1 MTKSGVDRPLTAQK
15 DETVDQKSAVR
26 PAALPIGIPEIPLRD
41 RLRIL
46 WRAIWR
52 HRWLYIIVLP
62 SILFFIVF
70 KYWPLFN
77 AQIAFKDFKPVL
89 GVVGSPWVGFKHLEA
104 FFNSYYFSRLIGNT
118 LFFSVV
124 KLILGMPTAI
134 ILAIALYETRFNF
147 FRSIVQTGA
156 YIPHFLSWVIMFGVL
171 LTMLSPSDG
180 LINEIMKATGGKSI
194 SFLTSPKYFRWVVI
208 FSDIWKET
216 GWSTIL
222 YYAALMG
229 IETALFEAASVDG
242 ASRLQRIWHI
252 SLPGIL
258 PVIMIV
264 TLLRL
269 GHILDAGF
277 NEIFVLYSV
286 PVYSVADIIDTWVYR
301 AGILEFKY
309 SLATAVGLFKGVIGL
324 TLLVVSNE
332 LAKRWARTSLY

>member
-1 MTKSGVDRPLTAQK
+1 MAKSGVDRPLTTQK
-15 DETVDQKSAVR
+15 DENVTKKTAV
-26 PAALPIGIPEIPLRD
+26 PPVAGPGGVIEIPFRD
-41 RLRIL
+41 KLHIL
-46 WRAIWR
+46 WRAVWR
-52 HRWLYIIVLP
+52 HRWLYLIIIP
-62 SILFFIVF
+62 SLLFFIVF

-89 GVVGSPWVGFKHLEA
+89 GVVDSPWVGFKHLEA

-118 LFFSVV
+118 LFYSIAG
-124 KLILGMPTAI
+124 LIMGMPTAI

-171 LTMLSPSDG
+171 LTMLSPSEG
-180 LINEIMKATGGKSI
+180 LINEIIKATGGKSI
-194 SFLTSPKYFRWVVI
+194 AFLTNPKYFRWVAI
-208 FSDIWKET
+208 FSNIWKET

-229 IETALFEAASVDG
+229 IEQSLFEAASVDG

-324 TLLVVSNE
+324 VLLVVSNE

>member
-1 MTKSGVDRPLTAQK
+1 MNNSESERSSPTRQEAIVTPKTEHQPFIVPM
-15 DETVDQKSAVR
+15 
-26 PAALPIGIPEIPLRD
+26 PAIKIPWRE
-41 RLRIL
+41 RLRRL
-46 WRAIWR
+46 WRTIWR
-52 HRWLYIIVLP
+52 HRWLYIIVMP
-62 SILFFIVF
+62 SLLFFIVF

-118 LFFSVV
+118 LFFSIV

-134 ILAIALYETRFNF
+134 LLAVALYETRFNF

-171 LTMLSPSDG
+171 LTMLSPSEG
-180 LINEIMKATGGKSI
+180 LINEIIKATGGKSV

-324 TLLVVSNE
+324 ALLVVSNE

>member
-1 MTKSGVDRPLTAQK
+1 MNNSESERSSPTRQEAIVTPKTEHQSFIVPM
-15 DETVDQKSAVR
+15 
-26 PAALPIGIPEIPLRD
+26 PAIEIPWRE
-41 RLRIL
+41 RLRRL
-46 WRAIWR
+46 WRTIWR
-52 HRWLYIIVLP
+52 HRWLYIIVMP
-62 SILFFIVF
+62 SLLFFIVF

-118 LFFSVV
+118 LFFSIV

-134 ILAIALYETRFNF
+134 LLAVALYETRFNF

-171 LTMLSPSDG
+171 LTMLSPSEG
-180 LINEIMKATGGKSI
+180 LINEIIKATGGKSV

-242 ASRLQRIWHI
+242 ASRWQRIWHI

-324 TLLVVSNE
+324 ALLVVSNE

>member
-1 MTKSGVDRPLTAQK
+1 MTKGSLSRPFTEQKGEIVTKKKAVQTA
-15 DETVDQKSAVR
+15 AI
-26 PAALPIGIPEIPLRD
+26 PIGAVETPLREK
-41 RLRIL
+41 LRIL
-46 WRAIWR
+46 GRAVWR
-52 HRWLYIIVLP
+52 HRWLYIIVVP
-62 SILFFIVF
+62 SLLFFIVF

-118 LFFSVV
+118 LFYSIAG
-124 KLILGMPTAI
+124 LILGMPTAI
-134 ILAIALYETRFNF
+134 LLAIALYETRFNMI
-147 FRSIVQTGA
+147 RSLVQTGA

-171 LTMLSPSDG
+171 LTMLSPSEG
-180 LINEIMKATGGKSI
+180 LINEIIKATGGKSI
-194 SFLTSPKYFRWVVI
+194 SFLTSPKYFRWVAI
-208 FSDIWKET
+208 FSNIWKET

-242 ASRLQRIWHI
+242 ASRFQRIWHI

-258 PVIMIV
+258 PVIIIV

-277 NEIFVLYSV
+277 SEIFVLYSV

-309 SLATAVGLFKGVIGL
+309 SLATAVGLFKGLIGL
-324 TLLVVSNE
+324 ILLVVSNE
-332 LAKRWARTSLY
+332 LAKRWARSSLY

>member
-1 MTKSGVDRPLTAQK
+1 MNNSESERSSPTRQEAIVTPKTEHQPFFVPM
-15 DETVDQKSAVR
+15 
-26 PAALPIGIPEIPLRD
+26 PAIEIPWRE
-41 RLRIL
+41 RLRRL
-46 WRAIWR
+46 WRTIWR
-52 HRWLYIIVLP
+52 HRWLYIIVMP
-62 SILFFIVF
+62 SLLFFIVF

-134 ILAIALYETRFNF
+134 LLAVALYETRFNF

-171 LTMLSPSDG
+171 LTMLSPSEG
-180 LINEIMKATGGKSI
+180 LINEIIKATGGKSV

-324 TLLVVSNE
+324 ALLVVSNE

>member
-1 MTKSGVDRPLTAQK
+1 MTKSGVDRPLIAQK
-15 DETVDQKSAVR
+15 DENVKRKTAVR
-26 PAALPIGIPEIPLRD
+26 PAALPAGVVDIPWRD
-41 RLRIL
+41 RFRSF
-46 WRAIWR
+46 RRSVWR
-52 HRWLYIIVLP
+52 HRWLYIIVIP
-62 SILFFIVF
+62 SLLFFIVF
-70 KYWPLFN
+70 KYWPLWN
-77 AQIAFKDFKPVL
+77 AQIAFKDFRPLL
-89 GVVGSPWVGFKHLEA
+89 GVEGSPWVGFKHLEA
-104 FFNSYYFSRLIGNT
+104 FFHSYYFSRLIGNT

-134 ILAIALYETRFNF
+134 ILAISLYETRFNF
-147 FRSIVQTGA
+147 FRSMVQTGA

-171 LTMLSPSDG
+171 LTMLSPSEG
-180 LINEIMKATGGKSI
+180 LVNEIIKATGGKSI

-309 SLATAVGLFKGVIGL
+309 SLATAVGMFKGVIGL
-324 TLLVVSNE
+324 TLLVFSNE
-332 LAKRWARTSLY
+332 MAKRWARTSLY

>member
-1 MTKSGVDRPLTAQK
+1 MKKSGFGRSYYIQQDK
-15 DETVDQKSAVR
+15 TVTEKTTIL
-26 PAALPIGIPEIPLRD
+26 PAAVPVIGMEIPWRE
-41 RLRIL
+41 RLRRL
-46 WRAIWR
+46 WRAVWR
-52 HRWLYIIVLP
+52 HRWLYIIVIP
-62 SILFFIVF
+62 SITFFIVF

-118 LFFSVV
+118 LFFSIAG
-124 KLILGMPTAI
+124 LILGMPTAI
-134 ILAIALYETRFNF
+134 ILAVALYETRFNMI
-147 FRSIVQTGA
+147 RSIVQTGA

-171 LTMLSPSDG
+171 LTMLSPSEG
-180 LINEIMKATGGKSI
+180 LVNEIIKATGGKSI
-194 SFLTSPKYFRWVVI
+194 SFLTSPKYFRWVAI
-208 FSDIWKET
+208 FSNIWKET

-229 IETALFEAASVDG
+229 IEQSLFEAASVDG

-309 SLATAVGLFKGVIGL
+309 SLATAVGMFKGVIGL
-324 TLLVVSNE
+324 VLLVVSNE

>member
-1 MTKSGVDRPLTAQK
+1 MKNNDPNCPDSIQQVSPVTQK
-15 DETVDQKSAVR
+15 NIIH
-26 PAALPIGIPEIPLRD
+26 PAPSPMKVIDVPWREQLR
-41 RLRIL
+41 RLG
-46 WRAIWR
+46 RAMWR
-52 HRWLYIIVLP
+52 HRWLYVLVLP
-62 SILFFIVF
+62 PVIYFLVF

-77 AQIAFKDFKPVL
+77 AQIAFKDFRPVL
-89 GVVGSPWVGFKHLEA
+89 GVVDSPWVGFKHLEA

-124 KLILGMPTAI
+124 KLILGMP
-134 ILAIALYETRFNF
+134 LAIFLAVALYETRFNF

-171 LTMLSPSDG
+171 LTMLSPSEG
-180 LINEIMKATGGKSI
+180 LVNEIIKATGGKSI

-208 FSDIWKET
+208 FADIWKET

-242 ASRLQRIWHI
+242 ASRFQRIWHI

-324 TLLVVSNE
+324 TMLVVSNE
-332 LAKRWARTSLY
+332 MAKRWARTSLY

>member
-1 MTKSGVDRPLTAQK
+1 MAKSGVDRPSASHKDANVTQNTAVQ
-15 DETVDQKSAVR
+15 
-26 PAALPIGIPEIPLRD
+26 PAAGKISVPEIPMRE

-52 HRWLYIIVLP
+52 HRIFYFLVLP

-70 KYWPLFN
+70 KYWPLWN
-77 AQIAFKDFKPVL
+77 AQIAFKDFKPLL
-89 GVVGSPWVGFKHLEA
+89 GVERSPWIGFQHFMT
-104 FFNSYYFSRLIGNT
+104 FFNSYYFTQLIGNT

-124 KLILGMPTAI
+124 KLILGMPMAI
-134 ILAIALYETRFNF
+134 VLAIALYETRFNI
-147 FRSIVQTGA
+147 FRSMVQTGA

-171 LTMLSPSDG
+171 LTMLSPSEG
-180 LINEIMKATGGKSI
+180 LVNEIIKATGGKPI
-194 SFLTSPKYFRWVVI
+194 AFLTSPKFFRWVVI

-222 YYAALMG
+222 YFAALMA
-229 IETALFEAASVDG
+229 IEPSLFEAAAVDG
-242 ASRLQRIWHI
+242 ASRWQRIWHI

-286 PVYSVADIIDTWVYR
+286 PVYSVSDIIDTWVYR
-301 AGILEFKY
+301 QGILDFQF
-309 SLATAVGLFKGVIGL
+309 SLATAVGMFKGVIGL
-324 TLLVVSNE
+324 ALLVVSNE
-332 LAKRWARTSLY
+332 FAKRWAHSSLY

>member
-1 MTKSGVDRPLTAQK
+1 MKKSGIDRPSSNPQDSNVNEKIAIQ
-15 DETVDQKSAVR
+15 
-26 PAALPIGIPEIPLRD
+26 PAGVPIAEIEIPWRE
-41 RLRIL
+41 RFRNL

-52 HRWLYIIVLP
+52 HRWLYIIVVP
-62 SILFFIVF
+62 SLLFFIVF

-89 GVVGSPWVGFKHLEA
+89 GVVGSPWVGLKHLEA

-118 LFFSVV
+118 LFYSIAG
-124 KLILGMPTAI
+124 LILGMPTAI
-134 ILAIALYETRFNF
+134 ILAIALYETRFNKI
-147 FRSIVQTGA
+147 RSIVQTGA

-171 LTMLSPSDG
+171 LTMLSPSEG
-180 LINEIMKATGGKSI
+180 LVNEILKATGGRSI
-194 SFLTSPKYFRWVVI
+194 SFLTSPNYFRWVVI

-216 GWSTIL
+216 GWSPIL

-242 ASRLQRIWHI
+242 ACGLRRIWHI

-324 TLLVVSNE
+324 ALLVVSNE
-332 LAKRWARTSLY
+332 LAKRWAHT

>member
-1 MTKSGVDRPLTAQK
+1 MKKSGIDRPSSNPQDANVTEKIAIQ
-15 DETVDQKSAVR
+15 
-26 PAALPIGIPEIPLRD
+26 PAGVPIAEIEIPWRE
-41 RLRIL
+41 RFRNL

-52 HRWLYIIVLP
+52 HRWLYIIVVP
-62 SILFFIVF
+62 SLLFFIVF

-89 GVVGSPWVGFKHLEA
+89 GVVGSPWVGLKHLEA

-118 LFFSVV
+118 LFYSIAG
-124 KLILGMPTAI
+124 LILGMPTAI
-134 ILAIALYETRFNF
+134 ILAIALYETRFNKI
-147 FRSIVQTGA
+147 RSIVQTGA

-180 LINEIMKATGGKSI
+180 LVNEIIKATGGKSI
-194 SFLTSPKYFRWVVI
+194 SFLTSPKYFRWVAI
-208 FSDIWKET
+208 FSNIWKET

-222 YYAALMG
+222 YYAALMS
-229 IETALFEAASVDG
+229 IETSLFEAASVDG

-309 SLATAVGLFKGVIGL
+309 SLATAVGMFKGVIGL
-324 TLLVVSNE
+324 VLLVVSNE
-332 LAKRWARTSLY
+332 LAKRWAHTSLY

>member
-1 MTKSGVDRPLTAQK
+1 MTEKTAAQ
-15 DETVDQKSAVR
+15 
-26 PAALPIGIPEIPLRD
+26 PALVPNAAIEIPWREKF
-41 RLRIL
+41 RRL
-46 WRAIWR
+46 WRAVWR

-62 SILFFIVF
+62 SVLFFVIF

-89 GVVGSPWVGFKHLEA
+89 GVVGSPWVGLKHLEA

-118 LFFSVV
+118 LFYSIAG
-124 KLILGMPTAI
+124 LILGMPTAI
-134 ILAIALYETRFNF
+134 ILAIALYETRFNMI
-147 FRSIVQTGA
+147 RSIVQTGA

-171 LTMLSPSDG
+171 LTMLSPSEG
-180 LINEIMKATGGKSI
+180 LINEIIKATEGKSI
-194 SFLTSPKYFRWVVI
+194 SFLTSPKYFRWVAI
-208 FSDIWKET
+208 FSNIWKET

-309 SLATAVGLFKGVIGL
+309 SLATAVGMFKGVIGL
-324 TLLVVSNE
+324 VLLVVSNQ

>member
-1 MTKSGVDRPLTAQK
+1 MKNSGSERSSPTRQDAQVTEK
-15 DETVDQKSAVR
+15 TVLKPAV
-26 PAALPIGIPEIPLRD
+26 IPTSEIEIPWRE
-41 RLRIL
+41 RLRRL
-46 WRAIWR
+46 GRAMWR

-62 SILFFIVF
+62 SLLFFIVF

-77 AQIAFKDFKPVL
+77 AQIAFKDFRPAL
-89 GVVGSPWVGFKHLEA
+89 GVVGSPWVGFKHLAA

-118 LFFSVV
+118 LFFSVAG
-124 KLILGMPTAI
+124 LIMGMPTAI
-134 ILAIALYETRFNF
+134 ILAIALYETRFNLI
-147 FRSIVQTGA
+147 RGIVQTGA

-171 LTMLSPSDG
+171 LTMLSPSEG
-180 LINEIMKATGGKSI
+180 LINEIIKATGGKSI
-194 SFLTSPKYFRWVVI
+194 SFLTSPKYFRWVAI
-208 FSDIWKET
+208 FSNIWKET

-229 IETALFEAASVDG
+229 IEQSLFEAASVDG

-309 SLATAVGLFKGVIGL
+309 SLATAVGMFKGVIGL
-324 TLLVVSNE
+324 TLLLVSNE